1 MSDLTEKGSTMKWYA
16 MIVVTM
22 TVLVGQASA
31 QQNAPQTNA
40 IVVKEPVF
48 QTNGPYKV
56 QEMMEPSLARHTV
69 YRPIDLK
76 AVKGKLPIMAFGNG
90 GCSMIGNAFE
100 TYLTEIALYGFL
112 VIASG
117 PIQPA
122 FPPEGRPGANG
133 TTLGQ
138 PSDAV
143 VGKLSP
149 ERSKTGYLFE
159 AIDWAVAQNKDP
171 KSPYCGKIAADMIAV
186 SGQSCGGLEALE
198 AAADPRVKTAI
209 IFNSGIMRGMPPEF
223 SMKGPDGKTVSVVVP
238 GTEETLKK
246 LHTPV
251 IYLIGGEKDIAYK
264 NSEID
269 YQQIEGIPLFNA
281 NLGNVGHNGSL
292 NKPFGGKMAQ
302 AARLWLQWQLKG
314 DQEAAKAFV
323 GPDCTLCKDPEW
335 VVKKKNM
342 K

>member
-1 MSDLTEKGSTMKWYA
+1 
-16 MIVVTM
+16 
-22 TVLVGQASA
+22 
-31 QQNAPQTNA
+31 
-40 IVVKEPVF
+40 
-48 QTNGPYKV
+48 
-56 QEMMEPSLARHTV
+56 
-69 YRPIDLK
+69 
-76 AVKGKLPIMAFGNG
+76 
-90 GCSMIGNAFE
+90 MIGNAFE
-100 TYLTEIALYGFL
+100 TYLTEIASYGFL

-122 FPPEGRPGANG
+122 FPPEGRPSTNG
-133 TTLGQ
+133 TTMGQ

-149 ERSKTGYLFE
+149 ERSKTSYLFE

-171 KSPYCGKIAADMIAV
+171 KSPYYGRIAADMIAV

-209 IFNSGIMRGMPPEF
+209 IFNSGIMRGTPPEF
-223 SMKGPDGKTVSVVVP
+223 SMKGPDGKTVRVVVP

-292 NKPFGGKMAQ
+292 SRPFGGKMAQ
-302 AARLWLQWQLKG
+302 AARLWLQWHLGG

>member
-1 MSDLTEKGSTMKWYA
+1 MKWYA
-16 MIVVTM
+16 MIVVAM
-22 TVLVGQASA
+22 AVLVCQAGA
-31 QQNAPQTNA
+31 QQNAPQASA
-40 IVVKEPVF
+40 IVVREPVF

-56 QEMMEPSLARHTV
+56 QEMTEPSLARHTV

-76 AVKGKLPIMAFGNG
+76 ALKEKLPIVVFGNG

-100 TYLTEIALYGFL
+100 TYLTEIASYGFL

-122 FPPEGRPGANG
+122 FPPEGRPSANG

-143 VGKLSP
+143 VGALSP
-149 ERSKTGYLFE
+149 ERSKTSYLFE
-159 AIDWAVAQNKDP
+159 AIGWAVAQNKDP
-171 KSPYCGKIAADMIAV
+171 KSPYYGKIAADMIAV
-186 SGQSCGGLEALE
+186 SGQSCGALEALE
-198 AAADPRVKTAI
+198 AAVDPRVKTAI
-209 IFNSGIMRGMPPEF
+209 IFNSGIMRGVPPEF

-292 NKPFGGKMAQ
+292 SKPFGGKMAQ
-302 AARLWLQWQLKG
+302 AARLWLQWQLKS

>member
-1 MSDLTEKGSTMKWYA
+1 
-16 MIVVTM
+16 MILVTM
-22 TVLVGQASA
+22 AVLMGQANA
-31 QQNAPQTNA
+31 QQDAPQTNA

-56 QEMMEPSLARHTV
+56 QEMMEPSLVRHTV

-76 AVKGKLPIMAFGNG
+76 TVKGKLPVMAFGNG

-100 TYLTEIALYGFL
+100 TYLTEIASYGFV

-117 PIQPA
+117 PIQPG
-122 FPPEGRPGANG
+122 FPPEGRPSADG

-143 VGKLSP
+143 VGKQSP
-149 ERSKTGYLFE
+149 ERSKTSYLFE
-159 AIDWAVAQNKDP
+159 AIDWAVAQSKDT
-171 KSPYCGKIAADMIAV
+171 KSLYYGKIAADMIAV
-186 SGQSCGGLEALE
+186 SGQSCGALEALE

-209 IFNSGIMRGMPPEF
+209 IFNSGIMRGMPPEL
-223 SMKGPDGKTVSVVVP
+223 SIKGPDGKTVNVVVP

-251 IYLIGGEKDIAYK
+251 LYLIGGEKDIAYK

-269 YQQIEGIPLFNA
+269 YQQIEVIPLFNA
-281 NLGNVGHNGSL
+281 NLDNVGHNGSL
-292 NKPFGGKMAQ
+292 SKPFGGKMAQ
-302 AARLWLQWQLKG
+302 AARLWLQWQLKR
-314 DQEAAKAFV
+314 DQEAARAFV

>member
-1 MSDLTEKGSTMKWYA
+1 MKWYA
-16 MIVVTM
+16 MIVVAM
-22 TVLVGQASA
+22 AVLVGQASA

-48 QTNGPYKV
+48 QTDGPYKV

-69 YRPIDLK
+69 YRPINLK
-76 AVKGKLPIMAFGNG
+76 AVNGKLPIMAFGNG

-100 TYLTEIALYGFL
+100 TYLTEIASYGFL

-143 VGKLSP
+143 VGKLSS
-149 ERSKTGYLFE
+149 ERSKTSYLFE

-171 KSPYCGKIAADMIAV
+171 KSPYYGRIAADMIAV

-198 AAADPRVKTAI
+198 AAADPRVKTVI
-209 IFNSGIMRGMPPEF
+209 IFNSGIMRGMPPVF
-223 SMKGPDGKTVSVVVP
+223 SMKGPDGKSVSVMVP

-264 NSEID
+264 NSEMD

-292 NKPFGGKMAQ
+292 SKPFGGKMAQ

-314 DQEAAKAFV
+314 DPVAGKAFV
-323 GPDCTLCKDPEW
+323 GPGCALCKDPEW